1 VNQFTHVV
9 GPGHYLGP
17 MTRLETPLPQ
27 RAKAEVVLGGV
38 LGPADP
44 IYFGARMFFVKHNFI
59 SIPFILF
66 IF

>member
-1 VNQFTHVV
+1 
-9 GPGHYLGP
+9 

-44 IYFGARMFFVKHNFI
+44 IYFGARMFFVKHTFI